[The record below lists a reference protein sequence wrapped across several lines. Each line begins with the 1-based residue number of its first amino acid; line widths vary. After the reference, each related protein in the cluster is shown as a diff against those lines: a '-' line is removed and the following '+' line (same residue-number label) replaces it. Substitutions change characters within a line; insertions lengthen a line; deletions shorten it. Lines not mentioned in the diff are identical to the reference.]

1 MTTPD
6 ATTAD
11 TRRPRPGSDIL
22 KTALRRNVGAMV
34 WGTVLMGLYQA
45 GETAF
50 PIALGLIVEHTLRD
64 DRSLGSLAVA
74 IGALAVIITT
84 VSLSWRFGMR
94 ILQKANTTEA
104 HRWRVRVAACGL
116 QPVARDVDLKS
127 GEVLTIATEDA
138 DQTADI
144 VEVVP
149 MLISSLVAV
158 VVAAVALGL
167 ADFRLGLLVIVGTVA
182 ILSVLSVMSKRIGS
196 STREQ
201 QARVARAGAKVADLI
216 TGLRPLHGFGGNH
229 AAFRSYRKVS
239 TEAKHQAITVAKVN
253 GAYAGTALALNAV
266 LAAAVTLTAG
276 WLAFDGQID
285 IGELVMAVGLA
296 QFIMEPLK
304 LFSEMPKYVMVAR
317 ASAERM
323 ALVLTAPPVTTPGSE
338 RPAAGGGLEV
348 DCVQHG
354 PLRKLNFQ
362 VPAGE
367 FVAIA
372 VYQPRAAA
380 DLASILAVHV
390 PPDAYEGVVR
400 LGGQELAD
408 LSVEAVREHMLVN
421 PYDGEIFA
429 GTLRTNIDP
438 SGTSRMVPEAVEA
451 SMLTDVVALHREGL
465 DYGVRDR
472 GANLSGGQRQRLS
485 LARALAAD
493 TDVLVLHD
501 PTTAVDAVTE
511 QLIARNVAK
520 LRRGRTTVVLT
531 SSPALLDA
539 ADRVLVL
546 DDGVITAEDT
556 HRNLLATDEAY
567 CRAVAR

>member
-1 MTTPD
+1 MSTPD
-6 ATTAD
+6 VQ
-11 TRRPRPGSDIL
+11 RSRPGSDIL
-22 KTALRRNVGAMV
+22 RTAIRRNVGAMV

-50 PIALGLIVEHTLRD
+50 PIALGQIVQHTLRE
-64 DRSLGSLAVA
+64 RSAGSLALAVA
-74 IGALAVIITT
+74 ALAVIITT

-116 QPVARDVDLKS
+116 QPVARRTGLKS

-149 MLISSLVAV
+149 ILISSMISLLI
-158 VVAAVALGL
+158 AAVALGMASL
-167 ADFRLGLLVIVGTVA
+167 RLGLLVMVGTVA
-182 ILSVLSVMSKRIGS
+182 ILSVLSVMSRRIGS
-196 STREQ
+196 STKEQ

-239 TEAKHQAITVAKVN
+239 TEAKEQSVTVARVN
-253 GAYAGTALALNAV
+253 GVYAGTALGLNAV
-266 LAAAVTLTAG
+266 LAVSVTLTAG

-285 IGELVMAVGLA
+285 IGQLVMAVGLA

-304 LFSEMPKYVMVAR
+304 QFSDMPKYVMMAR

-323 ALVLTAPPVTTPGSE
+323 ALVLSAPPVAAPGSE
-338 RPAAGGGLEV
+338 DAAPGGDLEI
-348 DCVQHG
+348 DCVRYGSLQG
-354 PLRKLNFQ
+354 LKFR
-362 VPAGE
+362 VPVGE
-367 FVAIA
+367 FTAIA
-372 VYQPRAAA
+372 AYQPRAAA
-380 DLASILAVHV
+380 ELASILAVQV
-390 PPDAYEGVVR
+390 PPDDYEGVVR
-400 LGGQELAD
+400 VGGRQ
-408 LSVEAVREHMLVN
+408 LSGLTVDSVREHILVN

-429 GTLRTNIDP
+429 GTLRSNIDP
-438 SGTSRMVPEAVEA
+438 SGTSRTLSEAVEA
-451 SMLTDVVALHREGL
+451 SMLTDVVALHRKGL
-465 DYGVRDR
+465 DYEVRDR
-472 GANLSGGQRQRLS
+472 GSNLSGGQRQRLS

-493 TDVLVLHD
+493 TDVLVLRD

-511 QLIARNVAK
+511 QLIARNIAE
-520 LRRGRTTVVLT
+520 LRRGRTTVVIT

-539 ADRVLVL
+539 ADRVLVV
-546 DDGVITAEDT
+546 DDGVVTAEGT
-556 HRNLLATDEAY
+556 HRKLLATDPAY
-567 CRAVAR
+567 SLAVTR